1 MRSAS
6 LPTALTAAAGL
17 AVWAVLIPLPLAVL
31 YLAPDGSGV
40 PAKNLSSEIPRL
52 AMNSALLA
60 ASVAM
65 AAVVLGYVPGR
76 LLGSSAGRR
85 KWLLPLILMP
95 LLLPR
100 YVLYYAWSLL
110 LTPTSTAGAY
120 ISSRPDLARLAGT
133 TTSTMVMVLWYWPV
147 AALLIAQGWAAM
159 DRQAQ
164 NAARLEAGDVR
175 RFFRITLPL
184 MTWPII
190 LSLVVCFAMSL
201 SEFGAFH
208 LAGVK
213 TVGTELAVLYQLT
226 GSSEAV
232 ARAAW
237 PMVIPAVLVGFL
249 LWRRTKDLSVNPPT
263 DTDETRPR
271 FGRWAILAGLM
282 GFSILMPLA
291 MLIVNLSDLAPLRV
305 FLEIHRDGLAWS
317 LLTASVA
324 GVLAVLIAGGAMS
337 VERFARW
344 ASPFVNVSIFLAMF
358 LPGSLVAVAILK
370 TMPLLHIQSQGW
382 YVVSAGLAVRFAGLA
397 LILFRL
403 SADSRQRHL
412 AEMASVDGASP
423 AAAWLHVHLPRT
435 WPTVLGAFGLVVML
449 GLTELP
455 VTMVLLPAGLPNFA
469 QRLLNQM
476 HYARDQHV
484 ITSCLM
490 LIAVYLVF
498 TVLLAVMFRTMRAR
512 SVAVVLLCV
521 AVMFLSGC
529 ESSSDAPGDV
539 DVVNVLGRTGRGPGE
554 FIYPRAIDMAA
565 DGSLFVVD
573 KTGRIQHISR
583 SGEFL
588 GVIKMPL
595 IEAGKPTG
603 ISVGPD
609 GNVYVA
615 DTHYHR
621 VVVFSPAGKVLR
633 QFGRFGE
640 DAGEFIYPTDIAFA
654 PDGRIFVSE
663 YGGNDRVSIF
673 SRKGEYLGSFG
684 SPGSGEGQFSRPSAI
699 CVDAERGRL
708 YVADACNH
716 RIAIYNLDGKLTGHI
731 GSVGSGQGKLR
742 YPYDLSLMSDGNL
755 LVCEYGNNR
764 LQVFSPDG
772 RSLGTFGSAGRQ
784 LGQLAYPWAVAVDG
798 QKRAYV
804 VDAGNNRVQV
814 WQL

>member
-6 LPTALTAAAGL
+6 LPTVLTAAAGL
-17 AVWAVLIPLPLAVL
+17 AVWAVLIPLPLVVL
-31 YLAPDGSGV
+31 YLAPVGD
-40 PAKNLSSEIPRL
+40 PAGHESLSSEIPRL
-52 AMNSALLA
+52 ALHSVLLA
-60 ASVAM
+60 AGVAVS
-65 AAVVLGYVPGR
+65 AVVLGYVPGQ
-76 LLGSSAGRR
+76 LLGSTAGRR

-110 LTPTSTAGAY
+110 LMPTSTLGAY
-120 ISSRPDLARLAGT
+120 ISSRPALARPAGAA
-133 TTSTMVMVLWYWPV
+133 TSTMVMVLWYWPL
-147 AALLIAQGWAAM
+147 AALLIGQGWASM
-159 DRQAQ
+159 DRQAR
-164 NAARLEAGDVR
+164 NAAKLEAGSVR

-184 MTWPII
+184 LTRPMAMAFG
-190 LSLVVCFAMSL
+190 VCFAMSL

-213 TVGTELAVLYQLT
+213 TVGTELAMLYQLT
-226 GSSEAV
+226 GSPGAV

-237 PMVIPAVLVGFL
+237 PMAIPAVLVGFG
-249 LWRRTKDLSVNPPT
+249 LWRRSKDWSVNPPT
-263 DTDETRPR
+263 DADDARPR
-271 FGRWAILAGLM
+271 FSRWAVLAGLM
-282 GFSILMPLA
+282 GLSLLIPLA
-291 MLIVNLSDLAPLRV
+291 LLIVNLSDLEPLRV
-305 FLEIHRDGLAWS
+305 FIKLHRDGLAWS

-324 GVLAVLIAGGAMS
+324 GVLAVMIAGGALAAG
-337 VERFARW
+337 RFARW
-344 ASPFVNVSIFLAMF
+344 ASPFVHVSIFLAMF
-358 LPGSLVAVAILK
+358 LPGSLTAVALTK
-370 TMPLLHIQSQGW
+370 TMGLFGISADAW
-382 YVVSAGLAVRFAGLA
+382 YVISAGLAVRFAGLA

-403 SADSRQRHL
+403 AADSRQRHL
-412 AEMASVDGASP
+412 TEMASVDGASP
-423 AAAWLHVHLPRT
+423 ASAWLHVHLPRT

-455 VTMVLLPAGLPNFA
+455 ATMILLPAGLPNFA

-484 ITSCLM
+484 ITSCLI
-490 LIAVYLVF
+490 LIAVYLIL
-498 TVLLAVMFRTMRAR
+498 TVLLAAMFRTMRAR
-512 SVAVVLLCV
+512 TGAVGLLC
-521 AVMFLSGC
+521 AAMFLAGC
-529 ESSSDAPGDV
+529 DSSSDSPGEV
-539 DVVNVLGRTGRGPGE
+539 DVVDAIGRTGRGPGE
-554 FIYPRAIDMAA
+554 FIYPRAIDLAD
-565 DGSLFVVD
+565 DGSLFVAD
-573 KTGRIQHISR
+573 KTGRIQRISQ
-583 SGEFL
+583 SGKFL
-588 GVIKMPL
+588 GIIQMPL
-595 IEAGKPTG
+595 TEAGKPTG
-603 ISVGPD
+603 ISVCPE
-609 GNVYVA
+609 GNLYVA

-621 VVVFSPAGKVLR
+621 VVVFSPAGKMLR

-640 DAGEFIYPTDIAFA
+640 DAGCFIYPTDVAFA

-673 SRKGEYLGSFG
+673 SRAGEFLGSFG
-684 SPGSGEGQFSRPSAI
+684 SPGSGRGQLSRPSAL

-716 RIAIYNLDGKLTGHI
+716 RIAIYNLDGELTGYI
-731 GSVGSGQGKLR
+731 GSTGSEPGRLR
-742 YPYDLSLMSDGNL
+742 YPYDLALMSDGNL

-798 QKRAYV
+798 KKRAYV